1 MRRHGTG
8 SLQRSVRTT
17 ALGGSI
23 TALAAGA
30 HAWAGAD
37 LPHPLILTA
46 LVAVTVLASTAI
58 GRLPLRLPALMAVLA
73 AGQLALHEAFVA
85 LAPGGEASPSS
96 AAALGRGWHQHSGD
110 ALSALGSLSSLG
122 GGAPAATHD
131 HTSPLMLALH
141 AAATVACAV
150 VIRRAE
156 HALGLLATWLRPL
169 TRLPEPAAVL
179 PPAAALP
186 VAPRAV
192 RRVLPWRQ
200 LAPPPLRGPPAAPA
214 FA

>member
-8 SLQRSVRTT
+8 SLQLSVRTT

-96 AAALGRGWHQHSGD
+96 AAALGRGWHQHSAGTHSPP
-110 ALSALGSLSSLG
+110 SARS
-122 GGAPAATHD
+122 APSAA
-131 HTSPLMLALH
+131 
-141 AAATVACAV
+141 
-150 VIRRAE
+150 
-156 HALGLLATWLRPL
+156 
-169 TRLPEPAAVL
+169 
-179 PPAAALP
+179 
-186 VAPRAV
+186 
-192 RRVLPWRQ
+192 
-200 LAPPPLRGPPAAPA
+200 GPPRPPTTTPPRSCSRCTPPQRSRAPS
-214 FA
+214 